1 MNDINTVEVA
11 RAVSSTGGSVQDD
24 QSTETA
30 KQGSQPGKSV
40 PVLEQ
45 KSRPAADRASVA
57 VAEQRSQDV
66 SKAIEQLNDYVQ
78 SLQRDL
84 RFSLDDDLGRAVV
97 RVIDSSTQEVI
108 RQIPNETALQLARNL
123 KDAQEQQ
130 LQDRQYRAV
139 DSSTAGTS
147 QLGLVNT
154 KI

>member
-1 MNDINTVEVA
+1 MNDINTVEVT
-11 RAVSSTGGSVQDD
+11 RAAIKNGSSVQEN

-30 KQGSQPGKSV
+30 NQGSQPGKSV
-40 PVLEQ
+40 PVLDQ
-45 KSRPAADRASVA
+45 KSRPAPDRASVA

-66 SKAIEQLNDYVQ
+66 SQAIEELNDYVQ

-84 RFSLDDDLGRAVV
+84 RFSLDDELGRAVV

-130 LQDRQYRAV
+130 LQDVQYRAV
-139 DSSTAGTS
+139 DNSTAGAS